1 MSATQPKR
9 AIDQIRWSE
18 LEGGKVRSAVRKLLL
33 IGTHALA
40 IGVGFAL
47 GIYLLPILIAPES
60 PGVEVVRTTAD
71 IARFKGMFRR
81 NLADSDA
88 FHWGEGTLFIG
99 PDNIAFE
106 GRLAPGPDYRLYL
119 SPKFVETEAEFELL
133 KSEMVQVGLVQT
145 FENFMIAVP
154 DSVDPGEFN
163 AAIVWCESF
172 GQFITAAAYQ

>member
-1 MSATQPKR
+1 M
-9 AIDQIRWSE
+9 
-18 LEGGKVRSAVRKLLL
+18 RSSVRKLLFF
-33 IGTHALA
+33 GTHALA
-40 IGVGFAL
+40 IGVGVAL
-47 GIYLLPILIAPES
+47 GMYLLPILVAPES
-60 PGVEVVRTTAD
+60 PSVEVVRTTAN
-71 IARFKGMFRR
+71 IARFKGIFRR
-81 NLADSDA
+81 DLADSDA

-119 SPKFVETEAEFELL
+119 SPRFVETEEDFELL

-154 DSVDPGEFN
+154 DSVDPGKFN